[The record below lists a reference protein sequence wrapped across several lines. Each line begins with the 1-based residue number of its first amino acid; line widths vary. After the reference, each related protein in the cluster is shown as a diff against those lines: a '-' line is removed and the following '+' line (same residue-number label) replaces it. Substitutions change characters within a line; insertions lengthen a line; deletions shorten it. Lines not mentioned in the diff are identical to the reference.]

1 MHRFVAVSRSFLALV
16 VVLAVAAALRLPS
29 LDRRPP
35 HHDEG
40 VNGSLAAEVERTG
53 VYRYDA
59 ENFHGPLYFY
69 ALAAARPADL
79 TELRLP
85 TALVGIAMC
94 ALPFLLRIGARRAL
108 AMGLLLATSPLLV
121 YFARFAIHETLLVAL
136 TLAFAC
142 CVLRRLDGGGPGW
155 AVASIVL
162 VAAIVSTK
170 ETAALL
176 VLAALAVAAIDRR
189 VLARWWPP
197 WPALLLG
204 LGLALALHVVVFTAA
219 FRDPRGLEASV
230 DAYLAWA
237 GRGAEP
243 GHAKPWWYHLAL
255 LGRYELVLAIAA
267 IAGVVQRDAIP
278 RVGGLLALA
287 LLAAYSLVPY
297 KTPWLVTSSVALL
310 AIPAGHLL
318 GEPRARLHG
327 AAVLALVT
335 SAAAA
340 QAVRLAFLRPADPR
354 EPAVYVQT
362 SDDYAEYMRTIDR
375 AGPRA
380 TIAVAIRDPWP
391 LPWVLR
397 GRHVRWSAAG
407 PPPDV
412 LIVDERRRAEVKLPR
427 GYTVA
432 RYRLLQPILVFARE
446 AP

>member
-1 MHRFVAVSRSFLALV
+1 MHRIAAVSRSFLALV

-40 VNGSLAAEVERTG
+40 VNGSLAAEVARTG
-53 VYRYDA
+53 VYRYDPA
-59 ENFHGPLYFY
+59 NFHGPLYFY
-69 ALAAARPADL
+69 ALAASRPADL

-94 ALPFLLRIGARRAL
+94 GLPFLLGIGARRAL
-108 AMGLLLATSPLLV
+108 AIGLLLATSPLLV

-142 CVLRRLDGGGPGW
+142 CVLRRIDGGGRGW

-162 VAAIVSTK
+162 VAAVVATK

-176 VLAALAVAAIDRR
+176 VVAALAVAAIDRR
-189 VLARWWPP
+189 AFVRWWPGS
-197 WPALLLG
+197 AAVA
-204 LGLALALHVVVFTAA
+204 LGLAFAVGFHVVVFTAA
-219 FRDPRGLEASV
+219 FRDLRGLKASV

-237 GRGAEP
+237 GRGAEH

-267 IAGVVQRDAIP
+267 VAGVLQRDVIA

-297 KTPWLVTSSVALL
+297 KTPWLVTSAVALL

-318 GEPRARLHG
+318 GDPRARLHG

-335 SAAAA
+335 GAAAA
-340 QAVRLAFLRPADPR
+340 QAVRLSFVRPADPR
-354 EPAVYVQT
+354 ELAVYVQT
-362 SDDYAEYMRTIDR
+362 SDDYAAYMRTIDR
-375 AGPRA
+375 AGPGA
-380 TIAVAIRDPWP
+380 TIAVDVRDPWP

-397 GRHVRWSAAG
+397 GRRVRWSAAG
-407 PPPDV
+407 PPSDV
-412 LIVDERRRAEVKLPR
+412 MIVEERRKIPPPR
-427 GYTVA
+427 GYVVA
-432 RYRLLQPILVFARE
+432 RYRLLQPILVYARVT
-446 AP
+446 P